1 MDEKELMDFY
11 AVIEPKMQGKVI
23 QKGIDS
29 AIVKRCIPK
38 KLGVKIYLD
47 YNQNDYIT
55 AEVKFCYGEQ
65 EINPFLEQKTSFA
78 RNKIGE
84 NLALNQF
91 LQTGFMLDKNH
102 ARLVLVDEDK
112 IFHFLSEEIED
123 YMKKYEILATDNFK
137 KKEIHSFQIKS
148 IGIRLENN
156 LLQIDLS
163 KIGIDL
169 SDLSEMLKKYQ
180 LKKKFHRLKDGSFI
194 KLEENETMQFFEELS
209 LNAQVDYDS
218 LKKETLSLPSYRSLY
233 LEKILGMLKNVEV
246 NKDALIKI

>member
-1 MDEKELMDFY
+1 M
-11 AVIEPKMQGKVI
+11 
-23 QKGIDS
+23 
-29 AIVKRCIPK
+29 
-38 KLGVKIYLD
+38 
-47 YNQNDYIT
+47 
-55 AEVKFCYGEQ
+55 
-65 EINPFLEQKTSFA
+65 
-78 RNKIGE
+78 
-84 NLALNQF
+84 
-91 LQTGFMLDKNH
+91 
-102 ARLVLVDEDK
+102 
-112 IFHFLSEEIED
+112 FHFLSEENED

-246 NKDALIKI
+246 IRMLLIKI